1 MIVTCPSCKR
11 KYRIDDNLI
20 KAPYQKMRC
29 ALCGHIFV
37 FENEA
42 AKAPEPEKPYFSP
55 AERQEELFGQREKKQ
70 RWGGPLL
77 FFILVAVFLGL
88 AVAGYYYW
96 VNYLGAG
103 DKWLS
108 IKKMEGQE
116 TVVKDG
122 KVFFVKGAIANGS
135 TKARKYVIVKA
146 RLFDNR
152 GAVIGEHFGLAGLA
166 LTREEVESMR
176 RAEIENRVSEF
187 RKSSVT
193 AFVLPKK
200 KDLPFVVVF
209 PDSYAGKPKEFT
221 VEIVESPLL

>member
-42 AKAPEPEKPYFSP
+42 AKAPEAEPYFSP
-55 AERQEELFGQREKKQ
+55 PERQEEIFGQQEKRQ
-70 RWGGPLL
+70 RWGGPVL
-77 FFILVAVFLGL
+77 FFVLVIVFLAC
-88 AVAGYYYW
+88 AVGGYYYW
-96 VNYLGAG
+96 VNYLGAA

-108 IKKMEGQE
+108 INKIEGQE
-116 TVVKDG
+116 TAVKDG
-122 KVFFVKGAIANGS
+122 KVFFVKGAIVNGS

-146 RLFDNR
+146 KLFDNQ
-152 GAVIGEHFGLAGLA
+152 GAVMGEHFGLAGLA
-166 LTREEVESMR
+166 LSREEIASMR

-187 RKSSVT
+187 RKSNVM
-193 AFVLPKK
+193 AFVLQKK
-200 KDLPFVVVF
+200 KELPFVVVF

>member
-29 ALCGHIFV
+29 ALCSHVFV

-42 AKAPEPEKPYFSP
+42 AKAPQAEPYFSAP
-55 AERQEELFGQREKKQ
+55 ERQEEIFGEQEKKQ
-70 RWGGPLL
+70 RWGGPGL
-77 FFILVAVFLGL
+77 FFILVIVFLGC
-88 AVAGYYYW
+88 AVGGYYYW
-96 VNYLGAG
+96 VNYVGAA

-108 IKKMEGQE
+108 IQRMEGQE
-116 TVVKDG
+116 TNVKDG
-122 KVFFVKGAIANGS
+122 KVFLVKGAVVNGS

-146 RLFDNR
+146 RLFDDR

-187 RKSSVT
+187 RKSGVT
-193 AFVLPKK
+193 AFVLQKK
-200 KDLPFVVVF
+200 KALPFIVVF

-221 VEIVESPLL
+221 VEIVESPFL